1 VNPPDAMLEHRIR
14 QRAYEIYHARLENPA
29 LYDWL
34 QAEHEILKETKQFD
48 RSQFESEA
56 GPKKSGES
64 RVVLNPIGIAPNASA
79 DTKKKAKI

>member
-1 VNPPDAMLEHRIR
+1 MNPPDPMLEHRIR

-29 LYDWL
+29 LHDWL
-34 QAEHEILKETKQFD
+34 QAEHEILKETKRFD

>member
-1 VNPPDAMLEHRIR
+1 MNPPDPMLEHRIR

-34 QAEHEILKETKQFD
+34 QAEHETLKETKQF
-48 RSQFESEA
+48 ESGA

-79 DTKKKAKI
+79 DTRKEAKI

>member
-1 VNPPDAMLEHRIR
+1 
-14 QRAYEIYHARLENPA
+14 

>member
-1 VNPPDAMLEHRIR
+1 MNPPDAMLEHRIR

-34 QAEHEILKETKQFD
+34 QAEHEILNETKQFD